1 MYNNYVPKTN
11 TAYVCQ
17 TCAEQFPKWSGKCPG
32 CGEWNSL
39 VETVVSTNLKSQI
52 SNRKSSK
59 VLVGKVTKLSEVRL
73 LSTDRL
79 STGIKEFDRVL
90 GTSSTGSG
98 QGGFVPGQ
106 VVLLAGEPGIGKST
120 LLLQVAEALTK
131 ENSKSE
137 IRNPKEIVNNRESN
151 VQNVSKFDIRDS
163 NLPQGVLYI
172 AGEESPEQIKIR
184 AQRLGTLST
193 NIEVATETDVDVITQ
208 LIVSDKAGK
217 SGHHYALIIV
227 DSVQTLTTM
236 DLASAPGSVAQV
248 RECAFRLT
256 HAAKDSNTPL
266 ILVGHINKEGDIAG
280 PKVLEHLV
288 DTVLYL
294 EGERTGSFRLL
305 KAIKNRFGDPTEV
318 GVFKM
323 EEKGFTEVADPGS
336 VLLETGSGGRVGS
349 VVCATLEGNR
359 PLMLEVQA
367 LTGKSVFN
375 YPRRAATGYDLNRLY
390 FILAVLEKY
399 AGLSLSSSD
408 VYINVA
414 GGVPAELPAADLAIA
429 LSVVSCLKNAPLPG
443 KTLVFGEVGLSG
455 EVRHVTQ
462 EDRREKEGKRLGY
475 GKIIGPNQVR
485 SVRDAIKIVLGN

>member
-1 MYNNYVPKTN
+1 MYNNLMPKTN

-17 TCAEQFPKWSGKCPG
+17 TCAGQFPKWSGKCPG
-32 CGEWNSL
+32 CGEWNAL
-39 VETVVSTNLKSQI
+39 VETVVST
-52 SNRKSSK
+52 SK
-59 VLVGKVTKLSEVRL
+59 VSTRGRSTSGGKLRNGLSGQVLRLSEVQL
-73 LSTDRL
+73 SSTDRL
-79 STGIKEFDRVL
+79 KTGIDEFDRVL

-120 LLLQVAEALTK
+120 LLLQVAEKVGSAGELG
-131 ENSKSE
+131 
-137 IRNPKEIVNNRESN
+137 IRNKGLGNEKSDSSTIIRN
-151 VQNVSKFDIRDS
+151 SKFDI
-163 NLPQGVLYI
+163 PVLYI

-208 LIVSDKAGK
+208 LLLNDKTGK
-217 SGHHYALIIV
+217 NGRHYALVIV
-227 DSVQTLTTM
+227 DSVQTLTTL
-236 DLASAPGSVAQV
+236 DLASVPGSVAQV

-336 VLLETGSGGRVGS
+336 LLLETGSGGRVGS

-414 GGVPAELPAADLAIA
+414 GGVPAESPAADLAIA
-429 LSVVSCLKNAPLPG
+429 LAVVSCLKNAPLPE

-462 EDRREKEGKRLGY
+462 EGRREKEGKRLGY
-475 GKIIGPNQVR
+475 RKIIGPNQVR
-485 SVRDAIKIVLGN
+485 SIKEAIKFL